1 MKRLLDMFTDHRN
14 LALLLA
20 ATGAVILAFVY
31 TAQYKFGCEPCI
43 LCRYQRGPYYA
54 LLILGLFAAGTA
66 RPFPKIGT
74 GLLLLCLAAVLV
86 GLGISSYHIGVE
98 QQWWM
103 GPKACGGALPENGT
117 IEELRQYLLNR
128 PIVDCGVPMCKIGL
142 SMTGWNFLLS
152 IGLGGFIGFMLLR
165 GRKAKKA

>member
-1 MKRLLDMFTDHRN
+1 MKRLLDIFCDHRN

-20 ATGAVILAFVY
+20 FTGAAILAFVY

-54 LLILGLFAAGTA
+54 LLICGLFGAGFA
-66 RPFPKIGT
+66 RTQPKLALGF
-74 GLLLLCLAAVLV
+74 LLLCFGAVLS
-86 GLGISSYHIGVE
+86 GLGISGYHIGVE
-98 QQWWM
+98 QNWWM
-103 GPKACGGALPENGT
+103 GPKACGGALPTTGS

-128 PIVDCGVPMCKIGL
+128 PIVDCSVPMCKVGL

-152 IGLGGFIGFMLLR
+152 IGLAGFIGLMLLR
-165 GRKAKKA
+165 GRNKRA